1 MFAVF
6 GVVYSFGVFFDPMA
20 REFGTGRGLT
30 SVVFAVT
37 AFLFFVLG
45 AMTGPVADRIGPR
58 RVVLVGAGATGGG
71 VTLADAAPRV
81 WAGDLAFGLR
91 AGLVPAYR
99 HVPMDA
105 GVRGRFLPRPAL

>member
-71 VTLADAAPRV
+71 LILTAAVPSI
-81 WAGDLAFGLR
+81 WLGYLTFGAGGRPGTAFR
-91 AGLVPAYR
+91 LVPLGAAR
-99 HVPMDA
+99 RRLVQ
-105 GVRGRFLPRPAL
+105 RPP